1 MAFTL
6 VINPGSSSKKFA
18 LYSDTVRLADAYIE
32 QDPKGFLMCVT
43 EAENKKCFTLPKENY
58 KNCLKD
64 FLEIVYKGDLVHKD
78 QKIKRVAVRIVA
90 PGSYFQKHRK
100 VNDEFK
106 KRLKLAAVEAPLH
119 IPHTIRE
126 IEATEQILPEAEII
140 GISDSAF
147 HATLPPVSRNYSLPE
162 PEMEELDIHR
172 FGYHGISVS
181 SVVRKMNA
189 VFGHVPERVV
199 LCHIGSGVSVTA
211 LKDGK
216 SVDTSMG
223 FAPGSGLVMSSR
235 AGDVDAGALLAFMQL
250 RNLKPKDVEVYLQSA
265 GGLKAIA
272 GESDLRLLLERKANG
287 EESATRALNAFVYHL
302 QKTVGAYAAVLGGVD
317 AIVLTATASERSP
330 ALRDLLLKPLQFLGF
345 GLDTYLNSTH
355 INIDGVISSRD
366 SKVKVAVIKTN
377 EADEMVRLCLSV

>member
-18 LYSDTVRLADAYIE
+18 LYSDTVRLVDAYIE

-43 EAENKKCFTLPKENY
+43 EAEKKNCLTIPKENY
-58 KNCLKD
+58 HNCLSD
-64 FLEIVYKGDLVHKD
+64 FLELVYKSDLVHKE
-78 QKIKRVAVRIVA
+78 QKIKRVAIRVVA

-100 VNDEFK
+100 IDEEFMK
-106 KRLKLAAVEAPLH
+106 KLKAASLRAPLH
-119 IPHTIRE
+119 IPHTIKE
-126 IEATEQILPEAEII
+126 IEAAQQILPEAEII

-147 HATLPPVSRNYSLPE
+147 HATMPLVSRNYSLPE
-162 PEMEELDIHR
+162 GEMAELDIHR

-189 VFGHVPERVV
+189 VLGHVPEKVV

-211 LKDGK
+211 LREGK

-223 FAPGSGLVMSSR
+223 FAPGSGLIMSSR
-235 AGDVDAGALLAFMQL
+235 AGDVDSGALLAFMQM

-272 GESDLRLLLERKANG
+272 GDADLRLLLERKARG
-287 EESATRALNAFVYHL
+287 DVDATKALSAFVYQL
-302 QKTVGAYAAVLGGVD
+302 QKTIGAYAAVLGGID

-345 GLDTYLNSTH
+345 GLDTYLNSTYV
-355 INIDGVISSRD
+355 NSDGLISSKD